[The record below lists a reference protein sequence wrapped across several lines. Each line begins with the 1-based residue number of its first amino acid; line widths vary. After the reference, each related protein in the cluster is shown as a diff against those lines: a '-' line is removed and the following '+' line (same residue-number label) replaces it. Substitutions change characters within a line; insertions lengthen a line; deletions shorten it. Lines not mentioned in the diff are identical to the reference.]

1 MIEVVANLD
10 GPPALQPFALQ
21 PFFDWLM
28 THMVVGILVL
38 TRLGMVLMALPAIGS
53 GVPRRVR
60 LLLAITMTML
70 LMPTLAERPGME
82 TLPEITNLIDLALA
96 VVREGVIGMLI
107 GATVQIIITG
117 VQLAGEA
124 ITSTGGMQLGD
135 AVDPTTQASMP
146 AIAKF
151 VGMLVT
157 AIMLISGG
165 HRVVLSL
172 LVESFDRLPAGNI
185 VFHSSIMDSVIECMS
200 GAMAS
205 GVRVSAPVVAA
216 LLLSNLV
223 TGLISRT
230 MPQINVLAI
239 GLSVNALALLVV
251 TALTIGSVTWIFQDD
266 LTNGVDRLSAVWLQS
281 ETLPVNAPADLAVA
295 DN

>member
-1 MIEVVANLD
+1 MIDAA
-10 GPPALQPFALQ
+10 ALPDVPVIQSFV
-21 PFFDWLM
+21 DWMM
-28 THMVVGILVL
+28 THLVVGVLVL
-38 TRLGMVLMALPAIGS
+38 TRLGMVLTALPAIGA
-53 GVPRRVR
+53 GVPRQVR
-60 LLLAITMTML
+60 LLLAVTMTLL
-70 LMPTLAERPGME
+70 LMPTLAQRPGME
-82 TLPEITNLIDLALA
+82 NLPQITNLVDLSLA
-96 VVREGVIGMLI
+96 IVREGVIGLLI
-107 GATVQIIITG
+107 GATVQIVITG

-157 AIMLISGG
+157 AIMLMSGG

-172 LVESFDRLPAGNI
+172 LVESFDRLPAGDI
-185 VFHSSIMDSVIECMS
+185 VFHSSIMESVIESMS

-239 GLSVNALALLVV
+239 GLSVNALTLLVV

-266 LTNGVDRLSAVWLQS
+266 LTSSIDRLSMVWVQS
-281 ETLPVNAPADLAVA
+281 GEPSR
-295 DN
+295 